1 MITINRRITEV
12 VNNTGSTALFFDQV
26 LAPGEIWEI
35 VDRKMEMW
43 RDDPSISG
51 AITSGTLGVRDGTE
65 EFANTTHALQHF
77 YDNPK
82 PQTTLEWP
90 TNSLVT
96 LVSGIDQIGNVAYSF
111 AAKSVTARGLTVTSG
126 TDGIELI
133 VDPDE
138 DDVDSITTSGVTFT
152 GSVNL
157 ESIGGGQL
165 LTDIDTNTITIS
177 GGASE
182 EDIFTSEG
190 KIYKHSFG
198 NNGIIAN
205 KWANVGH
212 GNSSDQ
218 TPHQIV
224 FSSQVVGLAYS
235 NQRTT
240 TDLDIEIWKAPAASG
255 TTAELMFTWELRQIR
270 VARKSNLEVENIL
283 FGPGDKLAMFISK
296 PVGTPGA
303 QNPQDPVIDVYMQ
316 IDEQLDE
323 EGSESF
329 SGNIGD

>member
-1 MITINRRITEV
+1 MIVNRRRTEV

-26 LAPGEIWEI
+26 LAPGEVWEI
-35 VDRKMEMW
+35 VDRKIEMW
-43 RDDPSISG
+43 RDDITISG
-51 AITSGTLGVRDGTE
+51 AITSGTLGVRDGTQ
-65 EFANTTHALQHF
+65 EFTNTIDALQYF
-77 YDNPK
+77 YANPT

-96 LVSGIDQIGNVAYSF
+96 LISGVDELGNISYSF
-111 AAKSVTARGLTVTSG
+111 QARSIVAQGLTVTSG
-126 TDGIELI
+126 VDGIELV
-133 VDPDE
+133 VDPDQ

-157 ESIGGGQL
+157 ESIGGGSL
-165 LTDIDTNTITIS
+165 LTDISTNTITIS
-177 GGASE
+177 GGASV

-198 NNGIIAN
+198 NNGIISD
-205 KWANVGH
+205 KWAKVGH

-224 FSSQVVGLAYS
+224 FSSLVVGLAYS
-235 NQRTT
+235 NQRDVTNV
-240 TDLDIEIWKAPAASG
+240 DIEIWKAPATSGVAS
-255 TTAELMFTWELRQIR
+255 ELMFTWPIVDAR

-283 FGPGDKLAMFISK
+283 FAPGDKLAMFLSK
-296 PVGTPGA
+296 PTGTPGA